1 MLTAGAATGLA
12 VGGVVLLVVAAFAGI
27 NKRERRERKER
38 EEGRKREGRGKE
50 EREGRGERETK
61 R

>member
-38 EEGRKREGRGKE
+38 EEGRKREGR
-50 EREGRGERETK
+50 EGRKGGERD
-61 R
+61 